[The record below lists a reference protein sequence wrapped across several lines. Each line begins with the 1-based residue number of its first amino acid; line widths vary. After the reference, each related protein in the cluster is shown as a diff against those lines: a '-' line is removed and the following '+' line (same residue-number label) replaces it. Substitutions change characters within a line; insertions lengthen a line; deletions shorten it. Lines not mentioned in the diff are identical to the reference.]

1 MVHNEDPT
9 AKTKVL
15 NVQKKLNW
23 RAEKMAQWLM
33 CLPHKPEDHDSD
45 PWNSYKFWVI
55 SASEEQD
62 QGNNPRPAHPR
73 ASWLAW
79 PDISVGSGADLET
92 ASLNEVEEW
101 WRVTP
106 DVNVGSHLCRPTHTQ
121 VCPHRCRVDVHTRAH
136 HSNGK
141 RKKISGIDYWCKFL
155 WQSQVCVRL
164 NRNVHLWLT
173 PDIRFPDRDRH
184 ESQFG

>member
-62 QGNNPRPAHPR
+62 QGNNPPPR
-73 ASWLAW
+73 TPMSKLA
-79 PDISVGSGADLET
+79 GM
-92 ASLNEVEEW
+92 
-101 WRVTP
+101 
-106 DVNVGSHLCRPTHTQ
+106 
-121 VCPHRCRVDVHTRAH
+121 TRH
-136 HSNGK
+136 
-141 RKKISGIDYWCKFL
+141 ISGFWGWFRDCLTEWGGRVMEGDPWCQRWVPHVQAYPHTGVLTQMQNRRTHACTSLK
-155 WQSQVCVRL
+155 WKEEKNKWDRL
-164 NRNVHLWLT
+164 LM
-173 PDIRFPDRDRH
+173 
-184 ESQFG
+184 

>member
-15 NVQKKLNW
+15 NAQKKKKIKLRGWEDGSVVNVPATQAW
-23 RAEKMAQWLM
+23 RPWY
-33 CLPHKPEDHDSD
+33 DSD

-62 QGNNPRPAHPR
+62 HPAHPR

-106 DVNVGSHLCRPTHTQ
+106 DVNFGSHLCRPTHTQ
-121 VCPHRCRVDVHTRAH
+121 VCSHRCRIDVHTRAH